1 MEYIFILD
9 KDASVA
15 EIGSQLRLLDG
26 VAWRID
32 NGNLRVEVP
41 DNLYTTYESRIFDA
55 VASGIWA
62 TNGHQHDDEKAN
74 ESSVLCGALQTRL
87 LNRYLPSMFE
97 SMTSGIVIEVES
109 IEVRGSCR
117 SVRLVF
123 LPKVDLKPRPKEKC
137 PAPSHNILHF
147 CVRELGTSSK
157 TYPAIALRRFSE
169 QVLTHRSLI
178 CFSVDA

>member
-1 MEYIFILD
+1 MEYIYILD

-109 IEVRGSCR
+109 IDSSLSMLRMRG
-117 SVRLVF
+117 
-123 LPKVDLKPRPKEKC
+123 PKRAAKEIDAVSAWIMSKC
-137 PAPSHNILHF
+137 AVGVPAES
-147 CVRELGTSSK
+147 
-157 TYPAIALRRFSE
+157 
-169 QVLTHRSLI
+169 
-178 CFSVDA
+178 